1 MSKSIGVPSSG
12 QTDVLVVKGGQR
24 GGGKVHDAVK
34 LQIWDEVSSYPSET
48 PEEAAAFCQ
57 TQIKRCKINLANA
70 KDRGDDKAVL
80 HLERKLVVYE
90 YLMQMSTIAVNA
102 ETKPMRECPNCKVT
116 SVDIFGLCHCCG
128 KNW

>member
-1 MSKSIGVPSSG
+1 MSKSIGVSG
-12 QTDVLVVKGGQR
+12 SGKTDVLVVKGGQR

-80 HLERKLVVYE
+80 HLERKLTIYE
-90 YLMQMSTIAVNA
+90 YIHTLIGTQIT
-102 ETKPMRECPNCKVT
+102 TECPNCRVHA
-116 SVDIFGLCHCCG
+116 VDKNGTCACCG
-128 KNW
+128 NNDT